1 MNLRKM
7 AASGEDIP
15 DTKFAHDNEA
25 RQIRE
30 GDLGF
35 VAVPQPQ
42 LVRGIEAL
50 RRDALELKQPGRG
63 GLQNGATELTRRR
76 KLSGGER
83 RVMVSSST

>member
-7 AASGEDIP
+7 AVRGEDIP
-15 DTKFAHDNEA
+15 DVKFEHEDET

-30 GDLGF
+30 RDPGF

-42 LVRGIEAL
+42 LVRGIEPL

-63 GLQNGATELTRRR
+63 GLQNGATENRVAE
-76 KLSGGER
+76 KR
-83 RVMVSSST
+83 RVMASSST